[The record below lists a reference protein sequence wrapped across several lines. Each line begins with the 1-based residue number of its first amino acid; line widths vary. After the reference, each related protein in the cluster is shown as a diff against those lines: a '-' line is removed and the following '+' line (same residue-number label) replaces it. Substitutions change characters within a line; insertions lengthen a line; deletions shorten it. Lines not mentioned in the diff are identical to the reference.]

1 MWVRFPERSNNQRM
15 RTRRVSTTLTWTRKE
30 EATKNL
36 IRVETAESITTKI
49 IAVLRQTSRMEVV
62 FFLAG
67 MAAAVFL
74 PLILK

>member
-15 RTRRVSTTLTWTRKE
+15 RTRRVSTPLPWTRKE